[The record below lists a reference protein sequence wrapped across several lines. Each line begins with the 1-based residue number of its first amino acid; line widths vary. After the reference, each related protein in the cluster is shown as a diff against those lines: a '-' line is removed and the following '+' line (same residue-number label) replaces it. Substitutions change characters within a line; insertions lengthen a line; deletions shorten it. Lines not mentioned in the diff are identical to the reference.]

1 MPRTDDSTSVVGR
14 AGEGVANGT
23 LGELVQGQTVA
34 GEDFLVT
41 FPVAFW
47 SRARAV
53 INDAGIVIGPSQ
65 KSKARRM
72 ASLVLQRLG
81 LPNAGA
87 VLEIE
92 CGVPEGK
99 GCASSTADVV
109 ATARAICDATGLSLE
124 PGEVGEL
131 AVEIEPSDGVM
142 WDGVVA
148 FNHRAGRLLRHLGKL
163 PPLRLVAFDLG
174 GHVDTVQFNRRP
186 KDYSPAERRHC
197 QEALDQIAAAIDRG
211 DVQLLG
217 EACTLSARIHQRILP
232 KPELPE
238 LIRIVQ
244 TTGGC
249 GVNIAHSGTVVGLIY
264 PVDRADEA
272 ERGRSMVLERFPK
285 FERLTVEPLS
295 GSEHMKV
302 EKTNARK

>member
-1 MPRTDDSTSVVGR
+1 LPRTYESSIVLGR

-47 SRARAV
+47 SKARAV
-53 INDAGIVIGPSQ
+53 INDSGIVIGPRD

-81 LPNAGA
+81 LASAGA
-87 VLEIE
+87 VLEVQ

-109 ATARAICDATGLSLE
+109 AAARAVCDATQLSLE
-124 PGEVGEL
+124 PGEIAEL

-163 PPLRLVAFDLG
+163 PPVRIIGIDLG

-186 KDYSPAERRHC
+186 KDYSPQERRMC
-197 QEALDQIAAAIDRG
+197 QEALEQVAAAIDRS

-217 EACTLSARIHQRILP
+217 EACTRSARIHQRVLP
-232 KPELPE
+232 KPELPG
-238 LIRIVQ
+238 LIDIVEQ
-244 TTGGC
+244 TGGA
-249 GVNIAHSGTVVGLIY
+249 GVSIAHSGTVCGLLY
-264 PVDRADEA
+264 DPARADAA
-272 ERGRSMVLERFPK
+272 ERALTLVLEGFPNAR
-285 FERLTVEPLS
+285 ELVVEPLP
-295 GSEHMKV
+295 GSRPIRADRLH
-302 EKTNARK
+302 ARE

>member
-1 MPRTDDSTSVVGR
+1 LPRIDDSSASLGR
-14 AGEGVANGT
+14 AGEGLANGT

-41 FPVAFW
+41 FPVALW

-53 INDAGIVIGPSQ
+53 INDSGIVIGPPE

-81 LPNAGA
+81 LANAGA

-109 ATARAICDATGLSLE
+109 ATARAVSDATGLHLE
-124 PGEVGEL
+124 PGEVAEL
-131 AVEIEPSDGVM
+131 AVQIEPSDGVM

-163 PPLRLVAFDLG
+163 PPLRLVALDLG

-186 KDYSPAERRHC
+186 KDYSPNERRFC
-197 QEALDQIAAAIDRG
+197 QEALEQVAAAVDRQ

-217 EACTLSARIHQRILP
+217 EACTRSARIHQRILP
-232 KPELPE
+232 KPELPA
-238 LIRIVQ
+238 LIQIIEE
-244 TTGGC
+244 TGGA
-249 GVNIAHSGTVVGLIY
+249 GVNVAHSGTVAGLLY
-264 PVDRADEA
+264 PAQDVDGVIEA
-272 ERGRSMVLERFPK
+272 RRLVAERFPNA
-285 FERLTVEPLS
+285 RLMDVEPLTAAHVRW
-295 GSEHMKV
+295 GTH
-302 EKTNARK
+302 ARE

>member
-41 FPVAFW
+41 FPVAYW
-47 SRARAV
+47 SHARVV
-53 INDAGIVIGPSQ
+53 INDAGIVIGPIQ

-109 ATARAICDATGLSLE
+109 ATARAVCDATGLQLE
-124 PGEVGEL
+124 PGEIGEL

-163 PPLRLVAFDLG
+163 PPLRLVALDLG
-174 GHVDTVQFNRRP
+174 GHVDTIQFNRRP

-197 QEALDQIAAAIDRG
+197 QEALDQMAAAIDRA

-238 LIRIVQ
+238 LISIVEA
-244 TTGGC
+244 TGGT
-249 GVNIAHSGTVVGLIY
+249 GVSIAHSGTVVGLIY
-264 PVDRADEA
+264 PIDAADGA
-272 ERGRSMVLERFPK
+272 ERGREQLLK
-285 FERLTVEPLS
+285 RLPQIQLLMVEPLS

-302 EKTNARK
+302 ERTHARK